1 MANASGIRGGRAW
14 VEIFADNSQFVAGLR
29 AAEAQL
35 KKFGTSVEAM
45 GKKMFALGMAV
56 FTPLA
61 GAAKVFASTGEELE
75 LLSQKTGLSVEMLSA
90 MKYAADQSGVSLETL
105 AKGFKGMERNI
116 YGSGQGFARIGV
128 SAAQLKAMKPEEQ
141 FATLADRLSRI
152 QNPGQRAALA
162 MQLFGKAGE
171 DLLPF
176 LEHGAAGINE
186 LMATAQKMGFVWT
199 EQDVKAAVEFQR
211 SIKLLWFEIKNL
223 AARIGQVLVPAFQ
236 AILNNINPLITRFT
250 QWVQNNG
257 GTINTIAAL
266 AAALIV
272 GGAAAIVL
280 GRAFST
286 LSTIMSGIR
295 TTFSYVGGLISAF
308 GTVITGL
315 LTPLGLTIGAVA
327 GLTGLWMAFTDSGQ
341 QTFNYFKTGLA
352 GFCDDFKTTLGA
364 IGNALAK
371 GDLGTAAKVAWLF
384 IKMEFIKGKVAV
396 EKLWIE
402 FKTGLL
408 EYWYSGLALFGQG
421 WDAVM
426 FTLKEA
432 WINAIWFLK
441 NAWSKFKE
449 WWGTSVDWVAKKI
462 TDIYIDYKTVTDP
475 NFDEKAA
482 RKTAQTSFDTSAQQR
497 QDQRNKELGDAN
509 REFYEADAKLEKQ
522 YQSLL
527 NKAASGAAPKIK
539 QLLDEKDAQIK
550 ALEDELAKAKGEWQ
564 DSVNNANAPGPGK
577 TPPPPPPPPDTGA
590 QLQYA
595 FQTMSA
601 GTFNSFAAG
610 SGIGGST
617 VTVMADHMNSINKN
631 TQKMVDTL
639 NNMYT
644 EMLE

>member
-1 MANASGIRGGRAW
+1 MANPSGIRSGRAW
-14 VEIFADNSQFVAGLR
+14 VEIFADNSQFIAGLK
-29 AAEAQL
+29 AAETQL
-35 KKFGTSVEAM
+35 MKFGSNIEAM
-45 GKKMFALGMAV
+45 GKKMMGLGMAV
-56 FTPLA
+56 FTPLV
-61 GAAKVFASTGEELE
+61 GASKVFASTGEELH
-75 LLSQKTGLSVEMLSA
+75 LLSQKTGLSVEMLSQ
-90 MKYAADQSGVSLETL
+90 MKFAADQSGVSLESL
-105 AKGFKGMERNI
+105 AKGFKMMEKNI
-116 YGSGQGFARIGV
+116 YGSGQGFAKIGV
-128 SAAQLKAMKPEEQ
+128 TAAQLKSMRPEEQ
-141 FATLADRLSRI
+141 FATLADRLSKI

-162 MQLFGKAGE
+162 MQLFGRAGS

-176 LEHGAAGINE
+176 LENGAAGINE
-186 LMATAQKMGFVWT
+186 LMETAQKMGFTWS

-211 SIKLLWFEIKNL
+211 AIKLLWFEIKNL
-223 AARIGQVLVPAFQ
+223 TARIGQALIPAFEG
-236 AILNNINPLITRFT
+236 ILNYIGPLIKKFT
-250 QWVQNNG
+250 EWVQTHQ
-257 GTINTIAAL
+257 GTINTIASL
-266 AAALIV
+266 AAALIA
-272 GGAAAIVL
+272 GGAAAMVF
-280 GRAFST
+280 GRAFSV
-286 LSTIMSGIR
+286 LASIMSGIR
-295 TTFSYVGGLISAF
+295 TTFSYVGSLIATL

-327 GLTGLWMAFTDSGQ
+327 GLTGLWLAFTDSGQ
-341 QTFNYFKTGLA
+341 QTFNYFKTGLS
-352 GFCDDFKTTLGA
+352 GFADDFKTTLGA

-441 NAWSKFKE
+441 NAWSGFKE
-449 WWGTSVDWVAKKI
+449 WWSTSVDWVAKKI

-482 RKTAQTSFDTSAQQR
+482 RKTAETSFNQSAQQR

-550 ALEDELAKAKGEWQ
+550 ELEDELAKAKGEWQ
-564 DSVNNANAPGPGK
+564 DSVNTANTPGPGK

-595 FQTMSA
+595 FQTVSA

-610 SGIGGST
+610 NIGGST